1 MKKKLFCLLL
11 IVSVLFCLALPVFA
25 EGEETGYVLYD
36 LDGFLTDEQMD
47 SFDDRSDDIARQ
59 YGVAVYLVV
68 LGDYTEYSNGDVRA
82 CAEEIFEYYQLGL
95 GADQNGVML
104 LLSMEERDYALIAHG
119 DIANAAFTDYGK
131 DVMSDRF
138 LPYFSDDDWMGG
150 FTAYQEAC
158 ADLLWQAANG
168 TPVDVPGYEGGY
180 ASEPADMT
188 GVKAGANVAV
198 PALVSLIACGG
209 MKRSMKSTRRQTGAA
224 RYVRQNG
231 VNLYAQSDLFTGR
244 TQTVRVIHKE
254 TRSSGGGGTTVN
266 SHGFSGKSGKF

>member
-1 MKKKLFCLLL
+1 MKKKLFCLLIL
-11 IVSVLFCLALPVFA
+11 VSVLFCLTVPAFA
-25 EGEETGYVLYD
+25 EGEEVGYILYD
-36 LDGFLTDEQMD
+36 LDNFFTDSDMESLD
-47 SFDDRSDDIARQ
+47 SRSDAIAGQ

-68 LGDYTEYSNGDVRA
+68 LNDYTEYTNGDVRQ
-82 CAEEIFEYYQLGL
+82 CAEDIFEYYQLGL
-95 GADQNGVML
+95 GEDQNGVML
-104 LLSMEERDYALIAHG
+104 LLSMNERDYALIAHG

-131 DVMSDRF
+131 DVVSDEF
-138 LPYFSDDDWMGG
+138 LPYFRNNDWMGG
-150 FTAYQEAC
+150 FAAYQDAC
-158 ADLLWQAANG
+158 ESLLWQAANG
-168 TPVDVPGYEGGY
+168 TPVDVPGYD
-180 ASEPADMT
+180 AEPADMT

-209 MKRSMKSTRRQTGAA
+209 MKRSMKSTRRQTGAS